1 MKPLTRSSPRQAGT
15 RTKVLLLRPTEA
27 RRRSARAI
35 QGRSRTPSRLAFG
48 LTVTVGV
55 VAGVWGLGFLGLS
68 VGFAPLLGLPLLEW
82 GPGVGLVTG
91 MHMLAGV
98 PEMIIQAGVG
108 APMWLIIG
116 FVLVAVPAAGI
127 TAAGQQPTGVSLH
140 PSIAMVF
147 SWAGAAGA
155 ALNAVAITW
164 WTASQTRGDLIVG
177 LPADVDHAE
186 SWLDNLQTAAGL
198 DVVAVIASA
207 LWVVLV
213 MRLAIPAW
221 LRALAASAGCVGLV
235 VAAVAMSMSNGAA
248 TEFQKVRSV
257 VTFREVPSEA
267 RLLVGF
273 TPNHAVTLHLDH
285 SAARIELHDARIT
298 MTVVGNRSIA
308 EMMDQEK
315 TGASLRSAP
324 ATQKP

>member
-1 MKPLTRSSPRQAGT
+1 M
-15 RTKVLLLRPTEA
+15 
-27 RRRSARAI
+27 RAI
-35 QGRSRTPSRLAFG
+35 QGRSRTPLLLAFG
-48 LTVTVGV
+48 LTVGV
-55 VAGVWGLGFLGLS
+55 VAGVWLMGFLGLS

-91 MHMLAGV
+91 IHMLAAVPGV
-98 PEMIIQAGVG
+98 IIQAGVG
-108 APMWLIIG
+108 ASTWLIVG
-116 FVLVAVPAAGI
+116 FVLVAFPAAGI
-127 TAAGQQPTGVSLH
+127 TAAGPQPTGGSLH
-140 PSIAMVF
+140 PSIVMVF

-164 WTASQTRGDLIVG
+164 WTASQTRGDMIVV
-177 LPADVDHAE
+177 LPGHADQTE

-221 LRALAASAGCVGLV
+221 LRALAASAGFVGLV

-248 TEFQKVRSV
+248 TEFQKARSV
-257 VTFREVPSEA
+257 VTFHEGSSEA

-285 SAARIELHDARIT
+285 GAAHIELHDATTT
-298 MTVVGNRSIA
+298 MIVVGNRSIA

-315 TGASLRSAP
+315 TGASPR
-324 ATQKP
+324 

>member
-1 MKPLTRSSPRQAGT
+1 MKPLARSSPRPVGT
-15 RTKVLLLRPTEA
+15 RTKALLLRPAEA
-27 RRRSARAI
+27 RRRSVRAT
-35 QGRSRTPSRLAFG
+35 QGRSRTPLLLAFG

-55 VAGVWGLGFLGLS
+55 VAGVWLMGFLGLS

-82 GPGVGLVTG
+82 GPGAGLVTG
-91 MHMLAGV
+91 VHMLAAVPGV
-98 PEMIIQAGVG
+98 IIQAGVG
-108 APMWLIIG
+108 APTWLIVG
-116 FVLVAVPAAGI
+116 FVLVAFPAAGI
-127 TAAGQQPTGVSLH
+127 TAAGPQPTGGSIH

-164 WTASQTRGDLIVG
+164 WTSSQTRGDMIVV
-177 LPADVDHAE
+177 LPAHADQTK

-221 LRALAASAGCVGLV
+221 LRALAASAGFVGLV

-248 TEFQKVRSV
+248 TEFQKDRSV
-257 VTFREVPSEA
+257 VTIHDGSSEA

-285 SAARIELHDARIT
+285 GAARIELHDATTT

>member
-1 MKPLTRSSPRQAGT
+1 
-15 RTKVLLLRPTEA
+15 
-27 RRRSARAI
+27 
-35 QGRSRTPSRLAFG
+35 
-48 LTVTVGV
+48 
-55 VAGVWGLGFLGLS
+55 
-68 VGFAPLLGLPLLEW
+68 
-82 GPGVGLVTG
+82 
-91 MHMLAGV
+91 
-98 PEMIIQAGVG
+98 MIIQAGVG
-108 APMWLIIG
+108 APTWLIIG
-116 FVLVAVPAAGI
+116 FVLVALPAAGI
-127 TAAGQQPTGVSLH
+127 TAAGPQPTGGSIH

-155 ALNAVAITW
+155 ALNALAITW
-164 WTASQTRGDLIVG
+164 WTASQTRGDMIVV
-177 LPADVDHAE
+177 LPAHADQTK

-221 LRALAASAGCVGLV
+221 LRALAASAGFVGLV

-257 VTFREVPSEA
+257 VTFHEVPSEA

-285 SAARIELHDARIT
+285 GTARIELHDATTT

-308 EMMDQEK
+308 EMMEEGSRQEDAV
-315 TGASLRSAP
+315 GAPP
-324 ATQKP
+324 ADS

>member
-1 MKPLTRSSPRQAGT
+1 
-15 RTKVLLLRPTEA
+15 V
-27 RRRSARAI
+27 RAI
-35 QGRSRTPSRLAFG
+35 QGRSRTPLRLAFG

-55 VAGVWGLGFLGLS
+55 VAVVWLMGFLGLS

-91 MHMLAGV
+91 MHMLAAV
-98 PEMIIQAGVG
+98 PRVIIQAGVG
-108 APMWLIIG
+108 APTWLIIG
-116 FVLVAVPAAGI
+116 FMLVAFPAAGI
-127 TAAGQQPTGVSLH
+127 TAAGPHPTGGSLH

-155 ALNAVAITW
+155 ALNAAAITW
-164 WTASQTRGDLIVG
+164 WTASQTRGDMIEG
-177 LPADVDHAE
+177 LPAHADQTE

-198 DVVAVIASA
+198 DVVAVIASV

-221 LRALAASAGCVGLV
+221 LRALAASAGFVGLV

-248 TEFQKVRSV
+248 TEFQKARSV
-257 VTFREVPSEA
+257 VTFHDGPSEA

-273 TPNHAVTLHLDH
+273 TPNHAVTLHLAH
-285 SAARIELHDARIT
+285 GAARIELHDATTT
-298 MTVVGNRSIA
+298 MIVVGNRSIA
-308 EMMDQEK
+308 EMMEQEK
-315 TGASLRSAP
+315 TGPSPRWNRDSDP
-324 ATQKP
+324 ATGKLPTTDSPLPEP